1 MFEKIEIFDK
11 RYSELSERLY
21 QPSVAGNPEEYQKIM
36 KEIKSIEEI
45 VLTYRKYKEAVQT
58 EKDSLEILE
67 ETSDKEC
74 DRRFL
79 KYAGRGGGSG
89 RKASVYHDHRR

>member
-45 VLTYRKYKEAVQT
+45 VLTYQ
-58 EKDSLEILE
+58 I
-67 ETSDKEC
+67 
-74 DRRFL
+74 
-79 KYAGRGGGSG
+79 GR
-89 RKASVYHDHRR
+89 AHV

>member
-36 KEIKSIEEI
+36 KEIK
-45 VLTYRKYKEAVQT
+45 R
-58 EKDSLEILE
+58 EKS
-67 ETSDKEC
+67 TF
-74 DRRFL
+74 DRQ
-79 KYAGRGGGSG
+79 
-89 RKASVYHDHRR
+89 